1 MSNFKITD
9 ITQKVNTAPPSG
21 LRMEVEKAD
30 GTSADAG
37 FDEMGLT
44 NLVTR
49 LPLMPALAGFTQLN
63 VSGTRFVTE
72 NAGKAIIVGDTSTTG
87 GVQIHGVYKAHGLS
101 TPYRIAIPMRSL
113 GQKVNYLF
121 PCVGWRQSSD
131 GKIMTLNTL
140 LNTNGWEVHNWSSA
154 TSRVSTA
161 GATMGSNLPD
171 ADWPRYGLGFLGLRD
186 DGTTLYFEYSPD
198 GSKDTFV
205 TIASVLKASA
215 YITTPDQVFLGMYQ
229 ETATG
234 RNFRAIFRA
243 LDFDGLNRTY

>member
-1 MSNFKITD
+1 MVDKKISD
-9 ITQKVNTAPPSG
+9 ITTTETLRANLAYLEGERGDGTGVKVPPSI
-21 LRMEVEKAD
+21 LD
-30 GTSADAG
+30 GDNPHMRFPA
-37 FDEMGLT
+37 
-44 NLVTR
+44 
-49 LPLMPALAGFTQLN
+49 MPALAGFTNLN
-63 VSGTRFVTE
+63 VSGTRYASET
-72 NAGKAIIVGDTSTTG
+72 AGKAIIVGDTSTTG

-131 GKIMTLNTL
+131 GKIMTFNTL
-140 LNTNGWEVHNWSSA
+140 LNTSAWEVHNWSSP
-154 TSRVSTA
+154 TSRVSTS
-161 GATMGSNLPD
+161 GATMASNLPD

-198 GSKDTFV
+198 GNKDTFM

-243 LDFDGLNRTY
+243 LDLDGLTRTY